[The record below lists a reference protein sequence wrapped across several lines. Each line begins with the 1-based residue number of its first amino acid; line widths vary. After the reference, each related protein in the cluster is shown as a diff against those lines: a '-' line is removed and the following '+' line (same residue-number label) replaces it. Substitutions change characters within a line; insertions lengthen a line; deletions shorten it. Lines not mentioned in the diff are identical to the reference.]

1 MRYTKRALL
10 VFGLG
15 LVLGF
20 ALIVGE
26 VPGFGWIASG
36 IMALGLVGLPIAV
49 VADGRV
55 AFVQRI
61 LARFAR
67 PKRAKPRRR
76 ATTASSRPARGR
88 APVRATR
95 RRRH

>member
-20 ALIVGE
+20 ALIVGV

-36 IMALGLVGLPIAV
+36 IMALGLVGLPL
-49 VADGRV
+49 DLR
-55 AFVQRI
+55 
-61 LARFAR
+61 LWKLR
-67 PKRAKPRRR
+67 PGTEAPV
-76 ATTASSRPARGR
+76 ATTSLGE
-88 APVRATR
+88 TL
-95 RRRH
+95 